1 MFYSACEL
9 LRHNFFFRKYLSEY
23 NSELRSFVTCNS
35 SNHQMKR
42 TTTSNEKQQLRD
54 KCETWKVGNRNSNV
68 KSSKFRDLQKGVGSK
83 KCAFCECNPRDC
95 QLKWLKMRF
104 YKRIMTPNRFTSRL
118 KLYIG
123 VTKGQSVFVLGL
135 LYRKNVSSVFHVWK
149 NHKKVHYLNFVP
161 NHPSSKEIYFF
172 NTFLSRKMMNIK
184 FESDTQSRLIESI
197 RL

>member
-135 LYRKNVSSVFHVWK
+135 LYRKKCEQCFPCLKKPQKSSLLKFCAK
-149 NHKKVHYLNFVP
+149 
-161 NHPSSKEIYFF
+161 SSKFKRNLFF
-172 NTFLSRKMMNIK
+172 QHFS
-184 FESDTQSRLIESI
+184 FSQDDEH
-197 RL
+197 